1 MQRRSLLRAAG
12 ATTALL
18 AAPAFVRA
26 QGTLQKFKFNVGWKF
41 EATSAGFLLAQQ
53 RGYYKDAGLD
63 VTIDT
68 GNGSAS
74 AISLVAGG
82 AYDVASADLSTMI
95 EFNTANPQSKLAA
108 VAIQYDLNPNSVMVR
123 KDAPSRSPLT
133 WRARP
138 SWASPSTLRAS
149 SFPPLPRH
157 RALMA
162 AA

>member
-68 GNGSAS
+68 GNGSA
-74 AISLVAGG
+74 ARLVHVLKSLVPGQCLGGG
-82 AYDVASADLSTMI
+82 ACHTRHARHAACSTVGG
-95 EFNTANPQSKLAA
+95 EVLCE
-108 VAIQYDLNPNSVMVR
+108 D
-123 KDAPSRSPLT
+123 
-133 WRARP
+133 
-138 SWASPSTLRAS
+138 
-149 SFPPLPRH
+149 
-157 RALMA
+157 
-162 AA
+162 